1 MASMDTITRAVS
13 ICRFAHISTL
23 SCSLFLS
30 THTPFPSRANM
41 AHVSMYA
48 CLYMFWFRRHC
59 GLLGNMWH
67 LEPNGRAW
75 VGRTVG
81 SVDKVNGQRH
91 DRKNNVAFYFSRQQ
105 FAHRTRY
112 VHIIGFAGSTHTPPT
127 HSHTHIHTLTEIRS
141 FGPVTVAFTFSMR
154 LQRVYSFCA
163 EVFKEEEV
171 IFWIIE

>member
-1 MASMDTITRAVS
+1 MDTITRAVS
-13 ICRFAHISTL
+13 ICRFAPISTL
-23 SCSLFLS
+23 SCSLFH
-30 THTPFPSRANM
+30 THTFSITSEHGTCKYVCM
-41 AHVSMYA
+41 
-48 CLYMFWFRRHC
+48 YMFWFRRHC

-75 VGRTVG
+75 VWGTG
-81 SVDKVNGQRH
+81 DGVDKVNGQRH

-141 FGPVTVAFTFSMR
+141 FGPVTVALTFSMP

-163 EVFKEEEV
+163 EVFKEEES
-171 IFWIIE
+171 IF